1 MIEEVRDGQQL
12 HRNLCLRVPVYKV
25 NVTICDTL
33 LECLIS
39 GILPPDWSIE
49 SWAINQDLK

>member
-12 HRNLCLRVPVYKV
+12 YRNLCLRVPVYKV
-25 NVTICDTL
+25 NVTISDTL

-39 GILPPDWSIE
+39 GILPSDWSIE